1 MASQMLDVKVLK
13 KVYSLITNYNHSN
26 NGASNQILEPL
37 TTIIKLAIISFKPV
51 GTKIAIDSNKIYI
64 QSPNYAQSISR
75 WWYGNNREELH
86 YILKPILRAID
97 NYEPSKNV
105 ELKNIYEFSVKGLKL
120 LKNSYD
126 NTNSVLCH
134 ALDLYISL
142 LENKL
147 NEHNLQIESKRF
159 MTNIKNNLNLS
170 QNTKVNLDKLFIKIW
185 NEDDITLISNM
196 LNLASNNK
204 SEEKNYL
211 KSIESI
217 LDSKEKITNQIIKD
231 TSNLL

>member
-1 MASQMLDVKVLK
+1 MPHQPIAVSDKFKGRSELGLYGDVIMEIDWSV
-13 KVYSLITNYNHSN
+13 
-26 NGASNQILEPL
+26 GQILE
-37 TTIIKLAIISFKPV
+37 S
-51 GTKIAIDSNKIYI
+51 
-64 QSPNYAQSISR
+64 
-75 WWYGNNREELH
+75 
-86 YILKPILRAID
+86 
-97 NYEPSKNV
+97 
-105 ELKNIYEFSVKGLKL
+105 LKL
-120 LKNSYD
+120 NQIDD
-126 NTNSVLCH
+126 NTLVIFTSDNGPWLNFGDWGGSAGPLREGKGTMWEGGARVPCIMRWPNRIPPNTVTSNIASTIDILPTI
-134 ALDLYISL
+134 AEIIGEKKLSSKIDGVSLLSL

-204 SEEKNYL
+204 SEEINYL